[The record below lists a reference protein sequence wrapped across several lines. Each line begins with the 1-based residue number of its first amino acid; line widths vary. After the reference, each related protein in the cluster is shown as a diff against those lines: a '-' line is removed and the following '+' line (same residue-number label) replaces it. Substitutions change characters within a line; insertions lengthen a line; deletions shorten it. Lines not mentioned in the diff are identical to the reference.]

1 MRSIFFGNIRLIYED
16 GFPLVQSYV
25 KNMNQFIFKLKQKLK
40 KTPIFFIVVY
50 FRRITRGYG
59 DLIRRVEENKYEHS
73 PTHDLIK
80 KVQSANNI
88 KVFVE
93 TGTFIGN
100 TLIGLNQ
107 SFQKLYSIELDKG
120 IYRLAKKRLSDRS
133 NVEIFHGD
141 SAKQLPKILNVIS
154 EPAIFW
160 LDAHYSSGVT
170 GLGELQTPVMR
181 ELKAI
186 FDHPVKKH
194 HILIDDVKDFNG
206 LNDYPTVDEIL
217 DFISKYANGLYV
229 GRVEGQVFVV
239 EPRLI

>member
-1 MRSIFFGNIRLIYED
+1 
-16 GFPLVQSYV
+16 
-25 KNMNQFIFKLKQKLK
+25 MNQFIFKLKQKLK

>member
-1 MRSIFFGNIRLIYED
+1 
-16 GFPLVQSYV
+16 
-25 KNMNQFIFKLKQKLK
+25 MNQLIFKFKQKLK
-40 KTPIFFIVVY
+40 KTPIFFAVVY
-50 FRRITRGYG
+50 FRRVTRGYG
-59 DLIRRVEENKYEHS
+59 DLIRRVEENKYEYS

-80 KVQSANNI
+80 KVQSVNDI
-88 KVFVE
+88 KIFVE

-100 TLIGLNQ
+100 TLIGLHQ
-107 SFQKLYSIELDKG
+107 YFQKLYSIELDKG
-120 IYRLAKKRLSDRS
+120 IYRLAKKRLLEYT
-133 NVEIFHGD
+133 NVEIVHGD
-141 SAKQLPKILNVIS
+141 SAKQLPRILNSIS

-181 ELKAI
+181 ELKSI

-206 LNDYPTVDEIL
+206 LNDYPTVDQIL
-217 DFISKYANGLYV
+217 NFISKYGNGLYV

-239 EPRLI
+239 EPC

>member
-1 MRSIFFGNIRLIYED
+1 
-16 GFPLVQSYV
+16 
-25 KNMNQFIFKLKQKLK
+25 MNQFIFKFKQKLK
-40 KTPIFFIVVY
+40 KTPIFYAMVY
-50 FRRITRGYG
+50 FRRVTRGYG
-59 DLIRRVEENKYEHS
+59 DLIRRVEENEYEYS

-80 KVQSANNI
+80 KVQSVNDI
-88 KVFVE
+88 KIFVE

-100 TLIGLNQ
+100 TLIGLHQ

-120 IYRLAKKRLSDRS
+120 IYRLAKKRLSEYK
-133 NVEIFHGD
+133 NVEIVHGD
-141 SAKQLPKILNVIS
+141 SAKQLPLILNAIS

-170 GLGELQTPVMR
+170 GLGELQTPVLR

-186 FDHPVKKH
+186 FEHPVKKH

-217 DFISKYANGLYV
+217 NFINKFGHGSYV
-229 GRVEGQVFVV
+229 GRVEGQVFIV
-239 EPRLI
+239 EPS